1 MATSRFRASLRAF
14 AAVLRN
20 PDLRRM
26 SLAYLFFSVLE
37 YGTWVALLVY
47 AYDASGPAS
56 VGLVAFGQLVPA
68 AFFAPLINSY
78 GDRYRRDRL
87 LVAGYGAL
95 AMTTLA
101 VGAAMLLGLPASL
114 VYLIA
119 VAYSCSLTIARPLQA
134 ALIPAYADTAQE
146 VTAGNAVST
155 IIDGLGVLVGPLL
168 AGLMLVASEPGQVF
182 VAGAVLVTIS
192 TVLAHRLR
200 PHRPASA
207 TEARRTTDPPAAATD
222 HAPRTELQP
231 VPPLP
236 APATPSL
243 FEGIRQV
250 SRDTDQRLLVVML
263 GARYVM
269 IGAIDILLV
278 LLAIEVL
285 DIGGS
290 GAGYLTAAAGL
301 GGVLGGA
308 LTIML
313 VGRGRLSP
321 WLALGAVT
329 FGLGLLATSAAPTAA
344 AAAAMMVV
352 CGISLALVDVAGRT
366 LLQRIV
372 PDEVLAGVFGLVE
385 GFAMAG
391 LAIGSILPAILVA
404 RIGLGATFAVTA
416 AILPTVA
423 ALAWLR
429 LGRAERRIRV
439 PTQEIRL
446 LRSLPLF
453 APVPAPALEAAA
465 RALEPMLIG
474 AGTEVI
480 RQGDVG
486 DRYYVIERGR
496 LSVSQG
502 GQVLRELQRGDAFG
516 EIALMRAVPR
526 TATVTAL
533 TDVELQALDRDAFLL
548 AITGTFEARA
558 TADRIAEAYLT
569 ADTTA
574 GPSRDPRDDDRR

>member
-1 MATSRFRASLRAF
+1 MAF
-14 AAVLRN
+14 AFLG
-20 PDLRRM
+20 
-26 SLAYLFFSVLE
+26 FSILE

-47 AYDASGPAS
+47 AYDATGPAS
-56 VGLVAFGQLVPA
+56 VGFVAFGQLVPA
-68 AFFAPLINSY
+68 AFFAPLVNSL

-95 AMTTLA
+95 TLTTLA
-101 VGAAMLLGLPASL
+101 VGVLMLFGAAAVL
-114 VYLIA
+114 VYLVA
-119 VAYSCSLTIARPLQA
+119 VAYSCSLTVARPLQA

-146 VTAGNAVST
+146 VTAGNAVAT
-155 IIDGLGVLVGPLL
+155 ILDGLGVLIGPLV
-168 AGLMLVASEPGQVF
+168 AGLMLVVGGPGQVF
-182 VAGAVLVTIS
+182 ILCAILVAGSTI
-192 TVLAHRLR
+192 LAHELR
-200 PHRPASA
+200 PHRPEAQAAGAGAPTDEGAGPGHHGTAPASA
-207 TEARRTTDPPAAATD
+207 HVAA
-222 HAPRTELQP
+222 H
-231 VPPLP
+231 
-236 APATPSL
+236 PSL

-250 SRDTDQRLLVVML
+250 SRDTDQRLLVAML

-269 IGAIDILLV
+269 IGAVDVLLV

-301 GGVLGGA
+301 GGVVGGA
-308 LTIML
+308 LTIIL

-321 WLALGAVT
+321 WLALGAVA
-329 FGLGLLATSAAPTAA
+329 FGFALLGTSAAPSAA
-344 AAAAMMVV
+344 AAAGLMVV

-391 LAIGSILPAILVA
+391 LAIGSILPAILVD
-404 RIGLGATFAVTA
+404 RIGLAPTFAVIA
-416 AILPTVA
+416 AILPICAVA
-423 ALAWLR
+423 AWFR

-446 LRSLPLF
+446 LRTLPLF
-453 APVPAPALEAAA
+453 APVPAPSLEAAA
-465 RALEPMLIG
+465 RALVPILARSGSEI
-474 AGTEVI
+474 I

-486 DRYYVIERGR
+486 DRFYVVERGR
-496 LSVSQG
+496 LRVSQDG
-502 GQVLRELQRGDAFG
+502 RALRQLERGDAFG
-516 EIALMRAVPR
+516 EIALVRAVPR
-526 TATVTAL
+526 TATVSAL

-558 TADRIAEAYLT
+558 TADRIAEDHL
-569 ADTTA
+569 DRDRA
-574 GPSRDPRDDDRR
+574 GGDG

>member
-1 MATSRFRASLRAF
+1 MPASRLRASLRAF
-14 AAVLRN
+14 VAVLRN
-20 PDLRRM
+20 RDLRRM
-26 SLAYLFFSVLE
+26 ALAYLGFSVLE

-47 AYDASGPAS
+47 AYDATGPAS

-68 AFFAPLINSY
+68 AFFAPLVNSL

-95 AMTTLA
+95 ALTTLA
-101 VGAAMLLGLPASL
+101 VGAAMLIGLPAAL
-114 VYLIA
+114 VYLVA

-134 ALIPAYADTAQE
+134 ALVPAYADTAQE

-155 IIDGLGVLVGPLL
+155 IIDGLGVLIGPIL
-168 AGLMLVASEPGQVF
+168 AGLMLVAGQPGEVF
-182 VAGAVLVTIS
+182 IVCAVLVSLS
-192 TVLAHRLR
+192 TFLAFRLR
-200 PHRPASA
+200 PHR
-207 TEARRTTDPPAAATD
+207 TTDPTPT
-222 HAPRTELQP
+222 PTLG
-231 VPPLP
+231 LP
-236 APATPSL
+236 ASPEPRSTTTRPPQPSL

-250 SRDTDQRLLVVML
+250 SHDTDQRLLVIML

-269 IGAIDILLV
+269 IGAIDVLLV

-285 DIGGS
+285 DIGGA
-290 GAGYLTAAAGL
+290 GAGYLTAAVGL
-301 GGVLGGA
+301 GGVVGGA
-308 LTIML
+308 LTLVL

-321 WLALGAVT
+321 WLALGAVI
-329 FGLGLLATSAAPTAA
+329 FGLGLLAAPVAPSATAA
-344 AAAAMMVV
+344 AGLMVV
-352 CGISLALVDVAGRT
+352 CGVSLALVDVAGRT

-372 PDEVLAGVFGLVE
+372 PDDVLAGVFGLVE

-391 LAIGSILPAILVA
+391 LAVGSILPSILVA
-404 RIGLGATFAVTA
+404 RIGLPGTFAVTA
-416 AILPTVA
+416 AILPIGAVF
-423 ALAWLR
+423 AWFR

-446 LRSLPLF
+446 LRTLPLF

-465 RALEPMLIG
+465 RALVPVLH
-474 AGTEVI
+474 AGGSEVI

-486 DRYYVIERGR
+486 DRFYVVERGR
-496 LSVSQG
+496 LAVSQDG
-502 GQVLRELQRGDAFG
+502 RQLRQLERGDAFG

-548 AITGTFEARA
+548 AITGTYEARA
-558 TADRIAEAYLT
+558 TADRIAEAYLARDR
-569 ADTTA
+569 ADD
-574 GPSRDPRDDDRR
+574 GS

>member
-1 MATSRFRASLRAF
+1 MAVNRFRASLRAF
-14 AAVLRN
+14 VAVLRN

-26 SLAYLFFSVLE
+26 ALAYLGFSVLE

-47 AYDASGPAS
+47 AYDASGPAA

-68 AFFAPLINSY
+68 AFFAPLVNSL

-87 LVAGYGAL
+87 LVAGYAAL
-95 AMTTLA
+95 ALTTLA
-101 VGAAMLLGLPASL
+101 VGVAMLVGLPAAL
-114 VYLIA
+114 VYLVA

-134 ALIPAYADTAQE
+134 ALIPSYADTAQE

-155 IIDGLGVLVGPLL
+155 VIDSLGVLIGPLL
-168 AGLMLVASEPGQVF
+168 AGLLLIAGQPGQVF
-182 VAGAVLVTIS
+182 VICAVLVTAS
-192 TVLAHRLR
+192 TVLAYRLR
-200 PHRPASA
+200 PHQPEATVVHEAGARSNESA
-207 TEARRTTDPPAAATD
+207 TTDDVAELSDAARPGPSTPRQASPP
-222 HAPRTELQP
+222 P
-231 VPPLP
+231 
-236 APATPSL
+236 PSL

-269 IGAIDILLV
+269 IGALDVLLV

-308 LTIML
+308 LTILL

-321 WLALGAVT
+321 WLAFGAAV
-329 FGLGLLATSAAPTAA
+329 FGLGLLLTSVAPSTSAAAG
-344 AAAAMMVV
+344 MMVV
-352 CGISLALVDVAGRT
+352 CGISLAIVDVAGRT

-372 PDEVLAGVFGLVE
+372 PHEVLAGVFGLVE

-391 LAIGSILPAILVA
+391 LAIGSILPSILVS
-404 RIGLGATFAVTA
+404 RMGLSGTFVVIA
-416 AILPTVA
+416 AILPIGAVVA
-423 ALAWLR
+423 WVR

-446 LRSLPLF
+446 LRALPLF
-453 APVPAPALEAAA
+453 APLPGPALEAAA
-465 RALEPMLIG
+465 RALAPVLRG
-474 AGTEVI
+474 AGAEVI

-486 DRYYVIERGR
+486 DRFYVVERGR
-496 LSVSQG
+496 LAVSQDG
-502 GQVLRELQRGDAFG
+502 RELRQLERGDAFG

-558 TADRIAEAYLT
+558 TADRIAEEHLA
-569 ADTTA
+569 
-574 GPSRDPRDDDRR
+574 RDRSDERL

>member
-1 MATSRFRASLRAF
+1 MPASRLRASLRAF
-14 AAVLRN
+14 VAVLRN

-26 SLAYLFFSVLE
+26 ALAYLGFSVLE

-47 AYDASGPAS
+47 AYDASGPTA

-68 AFFAPLINSY
+68 AFFAPLVNSL

-87 LVAGYGAL
+87 LVAGYAAL
-95 AMTTLA
+95 ALTTLA
-101 VGAAMLLGLPASL
+101 VGAAMQVGWPAAL
-114 VYLIA
+114 VYLVA
-119 VAYSCSLTIARPLQA
+119 VAYSCSLTVARPLQA
-134 ALIPAYADTAQE
+134 ALIPSYADTAQE

-155 IIDGLGVLVGPLL
+155 IIDGLGVLIGPLL
-168 AGLMLVASEPGQVF
+168 AGLVLIAGQPGQVF
-182 VAGAVLVTIS
+182 VVCALLVTVS
-192 TVLAHRLR
+192 TVLAYRLR
-200 PHRPASA
+200 PHRPEEIVKA
-207 TEARRTTDPPAAATD
+207 TSGRSSQTATTDDVAAPPGGARPAQ
-222 HAPRTELQP
+222 PR
-231 VPPLP
+231 PPQ
-236 APATPSL
+236 PSL

-269 IGAIDILLV
+269 IGAIDVLLV

-285 DIGGS
+285 GIGGS

-301 GGVLGGA
+301 GGVLGGV
-308 LTIML
+308 LTILL

-321 WLALGAVT
+321 WLAFGAAV
-329 FGLGLLATSAAPTAA
+329 FGLGLLLTSVAPSTSAAAG
-344 AAAAMMVV
+344 MMVV
-352 CGISLALVDVAGRT
+352 CGISLAIVDVAGRT

-391 LAIGSILPAILVA
+391 LAIGSILPSILVT
-404 RIGLGATFAVTA
+404 RVGLPGTFVIIA
-416 AILPTVA
+416 AILPIGAVVA
-423 ALAWLR
+423 WVR

-446 LRSLPLF
+446 LRALPLF

-465 RALEPMLIG
+465 RALTPVLSG
-474 AGTEVI
+474 AGAEVI

-486 DRYYVIERGR
+486 DRYYVVERGR
-496 LSVSQG
+496 LSVSQDG
-502 GQVLRELQRGDAFG
+502 RELRQLERGDAFG

-526 TATVTAL
+526 TATVVAL

-558 TADRIAEAYLT
+558 TADRIAEEHLT
-569 ADTTA
+569 
-574 GPSRDPRDDDRR
+574 RDRSNERS

>member
-1 MATSRFRASLRAF
+1 MPASRLRTSLRAF

-26 SLAYLFFSVLE
+26 AVAYLGFSVLE

-95 AMTTLA
+95 ALTTLG
-101 VGAAMLLGLPASL
+101 VGVAMQLGLPAAL

-146 VTAGNAVST
+146 VTAGNAVAT
-155 IIDGLGVLVGPLL
+155 IVDGLGVLVGPLL
-168 AGLMLVASEPGQVF
+168 AGLILVAGDPGQVF
-182 VAGAVLVTIS
+182 IVGALLVAFS
-192 TVLAHRLR
+192 TVLAYRLR
-200 PHRPASA
+200 AHRPAFDAALEVSPQTLA
-207 TEARRTTDPPAAATD
+207 SEGSVPPAAP
-222 HAPRTELQP
+222 PR
-231 VPPLP
+231 PPQ
-236 APATPSL
+236 PSL

-250 SRDTDQRLLVVML
+250 ASDTDQRLLVLML

-269 IGAIDILLV
+269 IGALDVLLV

-285 DIGGS
+285 GVGGS

-301 GGVLGGA
+301 GGVIGGA
-308 LTIML
+308 LTILL

-321 WLALGAVT
+321 WLSFGAIT
-329 FGLGLLATSAAPTAA
+329 FGLGLLLTSVAPTAA
-344 AAAAMMVV
+344 AAAGMMVI
-352 CGISLALVDVAGRT
+352 CGISLALVEVAGRT

-372 PDEVLAGVFGLVE
+372 PDEILAGVFGLVE

-391 LAIGSILPAILVA
+391 LAIGSILPAVLVP
-404 RIGLGATFAVTA
+404 RVGLDATFTIMA
-416 AILPTVA
+416 AILPVVA
-423 ALAWLR
+423 VVAWIRLAQ
-429 LGRAERRIRV
+429 AERRIRV

-465 RALEPMLIG
+465 RALVPVVLRAE
-474 AGTEVI
+474 TEVI

-486 DRYYVIERGR
+486 DRWYVVERGR
-496 LSVSQG
+496 LAVSQAD
-502 GQVLRELQRGDAFG
+502 QHLRELSRGDAFG

-558 TADRIAEAYLT
+558 TADRIAEAHL
-569 ADTTA
+569 ARDRDVDTD
-574 GPSRDPRDDDRR
+574 RPRE

>member
-1 MATSRFRASLRAF
+1 MPASRLRASLRAF
-14 AAVLRN
+14 VAVLRN

-26 SLAYLFFSVLE
+26 ALAYLSFSIVE

-47 AYDASGPAS
+47 AYDATGPAS
-56 VGLVAFGQLVPA
+56 VGLVAFGQLVPS

-87 LVAGYGAL
+87 LVAGYAVLAL
-95 AMTTLA
+95 ATVA
-101 VGAAMLLGLPASL
+101 VGVAMLVGLPAAL
-114 VYLIA
+114 VYLVA

-134 ALIPAYADTAQE
+134 ALVPAYADTAQE
-146 VTAGNAVST
+146 VTAGNAIST

-168 AGLMLVASEPGQVF
+168 AGLILVAGDPGQVF
-182 VAGAVLVTIS
+182 IVGAVLVAIS

-200 PHRPASA
+200 PHRPGAA
-207 TEARRTTDPPAAATD
+207 IAPPAEASID
-222 HAPRTELQP
+222 APRGPTLDRAP
-231 VPPLP
+231 KPPL
-236 APATPSL
+236 PSL

-250 SRDTDQRLLVVML
+250 SRDTDQRLLVGML
-263 GARYVM
+263 GARFVM
-269 IGAIDILLV
+269 IGAIDVLLV

-308 LTIML
+308 LTIVL

-321 WLALGAVT
+321 WLALGAII
-329 FGLGLLATSAAPTAA
+329 FGIGLVAVSVAPSAV

-391 LAIGSILPAILVA
+391 LAIGSILPAILVG
-404 RIGLGATFAVTA
+404 RIGLAGTFAVTA
-416 AILPTVA
+416 AILPVVA
-423 ALAWLR
+423 AFAWIR

-465 RALEPMLIG
+465 RALEPVLYD
-474 AGTEVI
+474 AGTDVI

-496 LSVSQG
+496 LAVSQG
-502 GQVLRELQRGDAFG
+502 GELLRELERGDAFG

-526 TATVTAL
+526 TATVTAV

-548 AITGTFEARA
+548 AITGTLEARA
-558 TADRIAEAYLT
+558 TADRIAEAYLA
-569 ADTTA
+569 ADTPG
-574 GPSRDPRDDDRR
+574 GPT

>member
-1 MATSRFRASLRAF
+1 MPASRLRASLRAL
-14 AAVLRN
+14 AAVFRN
-20 PDLRRM
+20 SDLRRM
-26 SLAYLFFSVLE
+26 SLAYLGFSVLE

-47 AYDASGPAS
+47 AYDASGPGA
-56 VGLVAFGQLVPA
+56 VGLVAFGQLVPS
-68 AFFAPLINSY
+68 AFFAPLINSF

-87 LVAGYGAL
+87 LVAGYAAL
-95 AMTTLA
+95 SLTTLA
-101 VGAAMLLGLPASL
+101 VGAAMLFGLQPAL

-134 ALIPAYADTAQE
+134 ALVPSYADTAQE

-155 IIDGLGVLVGPLL
+155 IIDGLGVLIGPLV
-168 AGLMLVASEPGQVF
+168 AAVILVAGDPGDVF
-182 VAGAVLVTIS
+182 IVCAVLVTAS
-192 TVLAHRLR
+192 TVLAFRLR
-200 PHRPASA
+200 PHRAVQVSLEPHGAGSSPSGVQA
-207 TEARRTTDPPAAATD
+207 PGHAAPPK
-222 HAPRTELQP
+222 
-231 VPPLP
+231 
-236 APATPSL
+236 PSI

-250 SRDTDQRLLVVML
+250 GRDTDQRLLVLML

-269 IGAIDILLV
+269 IGALDVLLV
-278 LLAIEVL
+278 LLAIEIL

-308 LTIML
+308 LTIVL

-321 WLALGAVT
+321 WLALGALG
-329 FGLGLLATSAAPTAA
+329 FGLGLAVTSVAPTATA
-344 AAAAMMVV
+344 AAILMVA
-352 CGISLALVDVAGRT
+352 CGASLALVDVAGRT

-391 LAIGSILPAILVA
+391 LAIGSIVPAILVD
-404 RIGLGATFAVTA
+404 RIGLPATFAVTA
-416 AILPTVA
+416 TILPVA
-423 ALAWLR
+423 ALFAWFR

-446 LRSLPLF
+446 LRMLPLF
-453 APVPAPALEAAA
+453 APVPAPSLEAAA
-465 RALEPMLIG
+465 RALVPVLVG
-474 AGTEVI
+474 AGTQVI

-486 DRYYVIERGR
+486 DHFYVIERGR
-496 LSVSQG
+496 LVVSQDG
-502 GQVLRELQRGDAFG
+502 RELRQLERGDAFG

-526 TATVTAL
+526 TASVEAL

-558 TADRIAEAYLT
+558 TADRIAEEYLA
-569 ADTTA
+569 ADGVT
-574 GPSRDPRDDDRR
+574 R

>member
-1 MATSRFRASLRAF
+1 MPASRLRASLRAF
-14 AAVLRN
+14 VAVLRN

-26 SLAYLFFSVLE
+26 ALAYLGFSVLE

-47 AYDASGPAS
+47 AYDASGPAA

-68 AFFAPLINSY
+68 AFFAPLVNSL

-87 LVAGYGAL
+87 LVAGYAAL
-95 AMTTLA
+95 ALTTLA
-101 VGAAMLLGLPASL
+101 VGVAMLAGLPAAL
-114 VYLIA
+114 VYLVA

-134 ALIPAYADTAQE
+134 ALIPSYADTAQE

-155 IIDGLGVLVGPLL
+155 VIDGLGVLIGPLL
-168 AGLMLVASEPGQVF
+168 AGLLLIAGQPGQVF
-182 VAGAVLVTIS
+182 VIGAVLVAVS
-192 TVLAHRLR
+192 TVLAYRLR
-200 PHRPASA
+200 PHQPDAAVVHAADARASESATIGDIGAASYMARPASS
-207 TEARRTTDPPAAATD
+207 
-222 HAPRTELQP
+222 
-231 VPPLP
+231 
-236 APATPSL
+236 APAQPSL

-250 SRDTDQRLLVVML
+250 SRDTDQRVLVVML

-269 IGAIDILLV
+269 IGALDVLLV

-308 LTIML
+308 LTILL

-321 WLALGAVT
+321 WLAFGAAV
-329 FGLGLLATSAAPTAA
+329 FGLGLLLTSVAPSTSAAAG
-344 AAAAMMVV
+344 MMVV
-352 CGISLALVDVAGRT
+352 CGISLAIVDVAGRT

-372 PDEVLAGVFGLVE
+372 PHEVLAGVFGLVE

-391 LAIGSILPAILVA
+391 LAIGSILPSILVS
-404 RIGLGATFAVTA
+404 RIGLSGTFVVIA
-416 AILPTVA
+416 AILPIGAVVA
-423 ALAWLR
+423 WVR

-446 LRSLPLF
+446 LRALPLF
-453 APVPAPALEAAA
+453 APLPGPALEAAA
-465 RALEPMLIG
+465 RALAPVLRG
-474 AGTEVI
+474 AGAQVI

-496 LSVSQG
+496 LSVSQDG
-502 GQVLRELQRGDAFG
+502 RELRQLERGDAFG

-533 TDVELQALDRDAFLL
+533 TDVELQALDRDSFLL

-558 TADRIAEAYLT
+558 TADRIAEEHLA
-569 ADTTA
+569 
-574 GPSRDPRDDDRR
+574 RDRSDDRP

>member
-1 MATSRFRASLRAF
+1 
-14 AAVLRN
+14 
-20 PDLRRM
+20 
-26 SLAYLFFSVLE
+26 
-37 YGTWVALLVY
+37 
-47 AYDASGPAS
+47 
-56 VGLVAFGQLVPA
+56 
-68 AFFAPLINSY
+68 
-78 GDRYRRDRL
+78 
-87 LVAGYGAL
+87 VAGYAAL
-95 AMTTLA
+95 ALATLA
-101 VGAAMLLGLPASL
+101 VGVAMLVGLPAAL
-114 VYLIA
+114 VYLVA

-155 IIDGLGVLVGPLL
+155 IISGLGVLIGPLL
-168 AGLMLVASEPGQVF
+168 AGLMLVAGEPGQVF
-182 VAGAVLVTIS
+182 VVGAVLVTIS
-192 TVLAHRLR
+192 TVLAWRLR
-200 PHRPASA
+200 PHRPGAAIAPQSEASIDA
-207 TEARRTTDPPAAATD
+207 PPGPTPD
-222 HAPRTELQP
+222 R
-231 VPPLP
+231 PPKP
-236 APATPSL
+236 PQPSL

-250 SRDTDQRLLVVML
+250 SRDTDQRLLVGML

-269 IGAIDILLV
+269 IGAIDVLLV

-290 GAGYLTAAAGL
+290 GAGYLSAAAGL

-308 LTIML
+308 LTIVL
-313 VGRGRLSP
+313 VGRGRLSR
-321 WLALGAVT
+321 WLALGAVV
-329 FGLGLLATSAAPTAA
+329 FGLGLLATSAAPTAT

-391 LAIGSILPAILVA
+391 LAIGSILPAILVD
-404 RIGLGATFAVTA
+404 RIGLAGTFAVTA
-416 AILPTVA
+416 AILPVVA
-423 ALAWLR
+423 AIAWFR

-465 RALEPMLIG
+465 RALEPALCE
-474 AGTEVI
+474 ASVDVI

-496 LSVSQG
+496 LAVSQG
-502 GQVLRELQRGDAFG
+502 GQHVRELERGDAFG

-533 TDVELQALDRDAFLL
+533 TDVELEALDRDAFLL

-558 TADRIAEAYLT
+558 TADRIAEAYLA
-569 ADTTA
+569 ADTA
-574 GPSRDPRDDDRR
+574 GPT